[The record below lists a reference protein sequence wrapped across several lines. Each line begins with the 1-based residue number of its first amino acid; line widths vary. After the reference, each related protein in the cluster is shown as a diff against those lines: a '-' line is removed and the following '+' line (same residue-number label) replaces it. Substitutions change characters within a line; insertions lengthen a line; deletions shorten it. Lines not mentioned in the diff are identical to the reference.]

1 MSSHHAE
8 HNIDTLVEQVIFG
21 SEVDKQTARQEILQ
35 IAADKGLRFASINDL
50 YMARGRGETPLD
62 FTVPAINIRG
72 LTYDMAR
79 SVFKV
84 SHRLNVGPV
93 IFEIARSEMGYTNQ
107 PPEEYSAAV
116 MAAAIKENHQGPVF
130 VQGDHFQLK
139 SPDELEVIKELTK
152 RSIEAGFY
160 NIDID
165 ASTLVDYS
173 RQTVKEQQKINYT
186 MTAELTNYIRQI
198 EPEGVTVSVGGEI
211 GHIGGKNSTEEELRA
226 YMEGFESL
234 LENGNAGLSKVSIQT
249 GTHHGG
255 VVLADGSIANVEV
268 DFSILKELARVAR
281 EYGMGGTVQHGASTL
296 PDDFFRQFPE
306 SEAIEVHLATGF
318 QNIVLDHSSF
328 PQDLL
333 EKMYAWI
340 DAELSDSRKEGMTDE
355 QFYYKLRK
363 KAWGAFKKECS
374 ELSEDIKADLR
385 QALEKRFEFMF
396 KELGVENT
404 VELIEQYI

>member
-1 MSSHHAE
+1 MSSH
-8 HNIDTLVEQVIFG
+8 NIDALVEQVIFAAEDEMK
-21 SEVDKQTARQEILQ
+21 SARQEILQ
-35 IAADKGLRFASINDL
+35 IAADKDLYFASINDL
-50 YMARGRGETPLD
+50 YMARGRGEIPLN
-62 FTVPAINIRG
+62 FTVPAINLRG
-72 LTYDMAR
+72 LTYDVAR
-79 SVFKV
+79 SVLKV
-84 SHRLNVGPV
+84 SQRLNVGPV

-107 PPEEYSAAV
+107 PSEEYSALV
-116 MAAAIKENHQGPVF
+116 MAAAIKQDHQGPIF

-139 SPDELEVIKELTK
+139 SPHEQEVIKELIK

-173 RQTVKEQQKINYT
+173 KQSVKEQQKTNYT

-226 YMEGFESL
+226 YMEGFNSL
-234 LENGNAGLSKVSIQT
+234 LENGNVGLSKVSIQT

-255 VVLADGSIANVEV
+255 VVLADGSIADVEV

-318 QNIVLDHSSF
+318 QNIVLDHPNF
-328 PQDLL
+328 PKELL

-363 KAWGAFKKECS
+363 KAWGTFKKECW
-374 ELSEDIKADLR
+374 ELSEDIKINLR

-404 VELIEQYI
+404 VGLIERYI